1 MDIESEP
8 RKKQTN
14 IQTHTPKQNNE
25 KATTT
30 KMTRGEKTAKNPMP
44 TPIQMCKNA
53 QRPIHTQTQRE
64 RESSTRELSSKTKPE
79 KIASREKIS

>member
-30 KMTRGEKTAKNPMP
+30 KMTRGEKQP
-44 TPIQMCKNA
+44 
-53 QRPIHTQTQRE
+53 
-64 RESSTRELSSKTKPE
+64 
-79 KIASREKIS
+79 KIRCRLQYRCVKMHKDPYTHKHREKERVAQEN